1 MKSYVELVNF
11 AAPGGRCD
19 ITPVFASALGFRCL
33 IDDLLAPFEGASIQT
48 VAGIDALGF
57 ILGTAAALRL
67 GAGFVPVRKAGKL
80 PDRCDR
86 RRFVDYT
93 GQDKGLELGL
103 GAVAP
108 GSRVLVVDDWIETG
122 AQMRAAIALVEG
134 QGGVVVGVCAFNID
148 DKDRTHGLLE
158 RYACHS
164 ILRNCAAP

>member
-19 ITPVFASALGFRCL
+19 ITPVFASALGFQRL
-33 IDDLLAPFEGASIQT
+33 IDDLLAPFESASIQT

-57 ILGTAAALRL
+57 ILGTAAALKL
-67 GAGFVPVRKAGKL
+67 GVGFVPVRKAGKL
-80 PDRCDR
+80 PDRCDS

-93 GQDKGLELGL
+93 GKEKGLELGL
-103 GAVAP
+103 GAIAP

-148 DKDRTHGLLE
+148 DSDRTHGLME
-158 RYACHS
+158 SYACHS